1 MQILFIAF
9 MLKQTV
15 CISFLNLAVIIPA
28 TSLAKSVQKV
38 PNPQQINGGWVT
50 DRANILNTATETKLN
65 QMISQLEAENGSE
78 IALVTVPETA
88 PSATPKEFTTDLFNY
103 WKIGKAGQDNGVLF
117 LISKSDRRVEIE
129 TGYGVEEIL
138 PDARVRNII
147 QQEITPRFKKGDF
160 NGGTLAGTKALIVAL
175 TDAPAN
181 PSVTNTPALHASA
194 DQPSTSIKAN
204 QPSPYGWLAG
214 IGSGVGLLTFIV
226 YKLSKRPLFIQP
238 EGRSRVSNWGLRRP
252 LYCDRCQQPLERLDS
267 TSMLP
272 LLTQPEQV
280 AQNLGS
286 ISFEGWQC
294 SNCRPHLLDLGIHI
308 RAYVSGSTCTSECP
322 TCQELTVTKT
332 SKILRHA
339 TQYSEGKRLITYDC
353 HCCSYHKVI
362 QERIPKLPPLPPPPP
377 PPSSS
382 SSSGGSSGCSGG
394 SDFGGGS
401 SGGGGSG
408 GSW

>member
-1 MQILFIAF
+1 

-181 PSVTNTPALHASA
+181 PVSYTHLTLPTIYSV
-194 DQPSTSIKAN
+194 
-204 QPSPYGWLAG
+204 
-214 IGSGVGLLTFIV
+214 
-226 YKLSKRPLFIQP
+226 
-238 EGRSRVSNWGLRRP
+238 
-252 LYCDRCQQPLERLDS
+252 
-267 TSMLP
+267 
-272 LLTQPEQV
+272 
-280 AQNLGS
+280 
-286 ISFEGWQC
+286 
-294 SNCRPHLLDLGIHI
+294 
-308 RAYVSGSTCTSECP
+308 
-322 TCQELTVTKT
+322 
-332 SKILRHA
+332 
-339 TQYSEGKRLITYDC
+339 
-353 HCCSYHKVI
+353 
-362 QERIPKLPPLPPPPP
+362 
-377 PPSSS
+377 
-382 SSSGGSSGCSGG
+382 
-394 SDFGGGS
+394 
-401 SGGGGSG
+401 
-408 GSW
+408 